1 MPTLPVDA
9 DEWLIGRHLLALVVV
24 DGSLHTRAGVNDL
37 AILSDALVQSLAS
50 VQRTTTLQTR
60 AEHQLGI
67 VIAHA
72 AKTARHQQRSGPCA
86 T

>member
-1 MPTLPVDA
+1 
-9 DEWLIGRHLLALVVV
+9 
-24 DGSLHTRAGVNDL
+24 
-37 AILSDALVQSLAS
+37 
-50 VQRTTTLQTR
+50 LQTR